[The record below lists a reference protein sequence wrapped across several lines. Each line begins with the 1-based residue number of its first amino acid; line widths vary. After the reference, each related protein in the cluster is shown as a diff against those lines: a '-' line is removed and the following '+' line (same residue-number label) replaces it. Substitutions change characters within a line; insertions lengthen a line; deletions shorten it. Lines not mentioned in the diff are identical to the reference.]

1 MVKYSVVEPKFLNH
15 KGELCRDNSV
25 KKLKVDFT
33 CDIPL

>member
-1 MVKYSVVEPKFLNH
+1 MVKYSTVEPKYLNH
-15 KGELCRDNSV
+15 YVELCRDNSV